1 MDEFQ
6 LANLAARATDLAT
19 NQFNELSF
27 KRQVQAANQPP
38 ADPPSSTPGT
48 DDMTGLSAAMRQ
60 LVNLANQVPPVE
72 FLRQLKEQKGG
83 FVTPAEQRTL
93 TELAQNSRL
102 SNGALNVLTWYLLVD
117 QEMPNLVANL
127 ANSIASTWQSLG
139 VASAADALRQ
149 AQRHQRQKQARLAQR
164 NQPKGKYTKRPR
176 IKEQL
181 PDWAKQAKP
190 AASSAAV
197 SSASVQKIEDL
208 LADLKSD
215 SPDKKQ

>member
-1 MDEFQ
+1 
-6 LANLAARATDLAT
+6 
-19 NQFNELSF
+19 
-27 KRQVQAANQPP
+27 
-38 ADPPSSTPGT
+38 
-48 DDMTGLSAAMRQ
+48 MRQ

-117 QEMPNLVANL
+117 QEMSNLVANL

-149 AQRHQRQKQARLAQR
+149 AQRHQQQKQARLAQR
-164 NQPKGKYTKRPR
+164 NQSKGKYTKRPR

>member
-1 MDEFQ
+1 
-6 LANLAARATDLAT
+6 
-19 NQFNELSF
+19 
-27 KRQVQAANQPP
+27 
-38 ADPPSSTPGT
+38 
-48 DDMTGLSAAMRQ
+48 
-60 LVNLANQVPPVE
+60 
-72 FLRQLKEQKGG
+72 
-83 FVTPAEQRTL
+83 
-93 TELAQNSRL
+93 
-102 SNGALNVLTWYLLVD
+102 
-117 QEMPNLVANL
+117 MPNLVANL